1 MTGKKKT
8 MKGGGE
14 DAQIRKMLK
23 KLDELYNLLTKQDQG
38 WFNNKL
44 FESRLKGF
52 FELLKK
58 ILSEDL
64 LSKLY
69 INNLDGQLAILLELF
84 EKFKKISLIKNSGSQ
99 EILTLFR
106 VNILLMTQEA
116 GEMFTKLSKKIIENI
131 RLGKNSSTNQPSVN
145 IFDIRSVEYYFDFV
159 IRLINVLVTTFKK
172 NTNTTNA
179 ELAKVK
185 RIFDSMIK
193 QYLDYLHI
201 LDNDDTPQYLPLEFK
216 ISNILSKRNLTSVEN
231 YSNKMK
237 KLHNTFFSNIQRV
250 ESRRINLANLGKLNS
265 QQKYYVSTNNNHIM
279 YLEQEI
285 NNYNSIL
292 QRLKKKYSHTD
303 YSLDI
308 STLAYIESQI
318 ESIRRMYTG
327 NNRTKKII
335 KLKNFMEIFK
345 LRSFNHKY
353 PEFQEYENNIE
364 SISAQ

>member
-23 KLDELYNLLTKQDQG
+23 NLDELYNLLTKQYQG
-38 WFNNKL
+38 WFNKKL
-44 FESRLKGF
+44 SESRLEGRLEGF

-84 EKFKKISLIKNSGSQ
+84 EKFKKISSIKNSGSQ

-116 GEMFTKLSKKIIENI
+116 GEMFTKLSKKIMENI
-131 RLGKNSSTNQPSVN
+131 RRGKNSSTNQPSVN

-159 IRLINVLVTTFKK
+159 IRLISVLVTTFKK

-201 LDNDDTPQYLPLEFK
+201 LDNDTQYLPLEFK

-250 ESRRINLANLGKLNS
+250 ESRRINLANPGKLNS
-265 QQKYYVSTNNNHIM
+265 QQKYSVSTNNNHIM
-279 YLEQEI
+279 YLEQKI

-292 QRLKKKYSHTD
+292 QPLKKKYSHTD

-308 STLAYIESQI
+308 STLSDIGSQI
-318 ESIRRMYTG
+318 ESIRRMNPG

-335 KLKNFMEIFK
+335 KLKNYMEIF
-345 LRSFNHKY
+345 RSFKNKY
-353 PEFQEYENNIE
+353 PEFKEYENYIE